1 MENRIKEI
9 RKEKK
14 LGQAYLYENLG
25 ISRQA
30 LSAIENG
37 KATPSLDLAMDIAY
51 LLDMPLD
58 KIFIHKN
65 RFKSSKKKK

>member
-51 LLDMPLD
+51 LLDMPID
-58 KIFIHKN
+58 KVFIHDN
-65 RFKSSKKKK
+65 RFKNKK